1 MEELTYRNQ
10 IKEVITILMES
21 PFYWQVSLG
30 ERHLLI
36 KKIMEEYHFSAKQ

>member
-1 MEELTYRNQ
+1 MEELTYRNR

-21 PFYWQVSLG
+21 PFYWDVSLG

-36 KKIMEEYHFSAKQ
+36 KRIIEEYHFLTKQ